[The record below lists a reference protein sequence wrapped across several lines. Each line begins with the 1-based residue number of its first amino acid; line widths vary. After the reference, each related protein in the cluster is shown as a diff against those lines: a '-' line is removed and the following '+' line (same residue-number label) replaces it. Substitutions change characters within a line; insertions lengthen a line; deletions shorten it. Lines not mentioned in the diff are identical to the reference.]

1 MIYTYDKHNLVHRRI
16 GFFKVAGGA
25 LALISLVSTASYY
38 FGITSGF
45 SRLSDVEK
53 AVIIQRH
60 DEFEKD
66 KLVQMLK
73 DLNVKFPHI
82 VMAQSIQETGRW
94 KSAIF
99 LENNNLF
106 GMKEARSRITT
117 AGGTSRN
124 HAFYGHWRESV
135 YDYAFYQCRYLAG
148 IKSEAEYYQYLSA
161 SYAED
166 PAYVQRVKEIVEREG
181 LKKMFWYIK
190 YEVR

>member
-1 MIYTYDKHNLVHRRI
+1 MLYTYDRQNLIHRKI
-16 GFFKVAGGA
+16 GFKPTVILLSGLG
-25 LALISLVSTASYY
+25 LIAAASYY
-38 FGITSGF
+38 YGITCGF
-45 SRLSDVEK
+45 SRMSDVER

-60 DEFEKD
+60 DEFHKD
-66 KLVQMLK
+66 KLSQMLK

-82 VMAQSIQETGRW
+82 VMAQSIQETGHW
-94 KSAIF
+94 KSSIF

-148 IKSEAEYYQYLSA
+148 IRSEAEYYQYISA

-166 PAYVQRVKEIVEREG
+166 PAYVQRVKAIVEREG